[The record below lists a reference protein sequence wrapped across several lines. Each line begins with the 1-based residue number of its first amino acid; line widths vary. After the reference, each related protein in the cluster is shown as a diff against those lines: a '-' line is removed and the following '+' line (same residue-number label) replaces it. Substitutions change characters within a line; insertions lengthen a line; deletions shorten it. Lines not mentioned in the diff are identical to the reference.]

1 MVRKLLLF
9 FLSLPL
15 LVLSSCGGETSTA
28 TFSRIS
34 KNQFV
39 TIASVPFEG
48 PLLYQK
54 SQGWAGPD
62 AELGRLV
69 VEKISEAIEGRDKL
83 EGRWIGMQHATLATA
98 LANSEVDI
106 ALGVFGITETRK
118 ELVAF
123 SEPYY
128 TSQLILVINPTHRDV
143 RPNLLD
149 GIEVGV
155 REGTAVEELVKEK
168 FGGSTIVPFK
178 SLDDAILALRRAEIG
193 AVIDD
198 QYMAAFAL
206 DTVPGVGHLEIVP
219 EVVGTVDTAIAVQKK
234 DTRLL
239 EMVNEVIAHV
249 KSEDLY
255 SQWLQEEAEAQLAQ
269 VQERHP
275 ERLERDRQAVLP
287 RRVVIQVSKDN
298 NNDFDIYRMANLT
311 FTLTDEKS
319 GQSYNSSRIDFKGS
333 TGSASVTVRPGRYKL
348 MVRKMNN
355 WSPGIVVVQPSDPE
369 RLTIKI
375 RLQRGGQVRMT
386 RG

>member
-1 MVRKLLLF
+1 MGKKLLLLSF
-9 FLSLPL
+9 SLPL
-15 LVLSSCGGETSTA
+15 LVLPSCGGEASTA
-28 TFSRIS
+28 TFNRMS

-48 PLLYQK
+48 PLLHER
-54 SQGWAGPD
+54 SQVWVGPD

-69 VEKISEAIEGRDKL
+69 VEKIAEAIEGED
-83 EGRWIGMQHATLATA
+83 EIESRWIGMQHATLATA

-106 ALGVFGITETRK
+106 ALGVFGITEARK

-128 TSQLILVINPTHRDV
+128 TSQLVLVINPTHRDA

-149 GIEVGV
+149 GMEVGV
-155 REGTAVEELVKEK
+155 REGTAVEELVNEK

-234 DTRLL
+234 DTLLL
-239 EMVNEVIAHV
+239 EMVNEVIARV

-275 ERLERDRQAVLP
+275 ERLEKDRQAVLP

-311 FTLTDEKS
+311 FTLTDENS

-333 TGSASVTVRPGRYKL
+333 TGSASVTLQPGSYKL
-348 MVRKMNN
+348 LVRRMNN
-355 WSPGIVVVQPSDPE
+355 WSPGVVVVQPSDPE

>member
-239 EMVNEVIAHV
+239 EIVNEVIAHV

-255 SQWLQEEAEAQLAQ
+255 SQWLQEEAEAQLAL

-333 TGSASVTVRPGRYKL
+333 TGIASVTVRPGRYKL

-375 RLQRGGQVRMT
+375 RLQMGGQVRMT

>member
-1 MVRKLLLF
+1 MGKKLLLLS
-9 FLSLPL
+9 LSLPL
-15 LVLSSCGGETSTA
+15 LVLSSCGGEASTA
-28 TFSRIS
+28 TFNRMS

-39 TIASVPFEG
+39 TIGSVPFEG
-48 PLLYQK
+48 PLLHER
-54 SQGWAGPD
+54 SQVWVGPD

-69 VEKISEAIEGRDKL
+69 VEKIAEAIEGEDEI
-83 EGRWIGMQHATLATA
+83 EGRWIGMQHGTLATT

-106 ALGVFGITETRK
+106 AMGVFGITEARK

-128 TSQLILVINPTHRDV
+128 TSQLVLVINPTHRDA
-143 RPNLLD
+143 RPNSLD
-149 GIEVGV
+149 GLEVGV
-155 REGTAVEELVKEK
+155 REGTAVEELVNEK

-178 SLDDAILALRRAEIG
+178 NLDDAILALRRAEIG

-206 DTVPGVGHLEIVP
+206 DTVPGAGHLEIVP
-219 EVVGTVDTAIAVQKK
+219 EVVGTVDTAVAVQKK

-239 EMVNEVIAHV
+239 GMINEVIARV

-319 GQSYNSSRIDFKGS
+319 GQSYDSSRIDFKGS
-333 TGSASVTVRPGRYKL
+333 TGSASVTLQPGSYKL

-386 RG
+386 RS

>member
-239 EMVNEVIAHV
+239 EMVNEVIAQV

-319 GQSYNSSRIDFKGS
+319 GQSYNSSC
-333 TGSASVTVRPGRYKL
+333 V
-348 MVRKMNN
+348 
-355 WSPGIVVVQPSDPE
+355 
-369 RLTIKI
+369 
-375 RLQRGGQVRMT
+375 
-386 RG
+386 

>member
-1 MVRKLLLF
+1 MGKKLLLLS
-9 FLSLPL
+9 LSLPL
-15 LVLSSCGGETSTA
+15 LVLSSCGGEASTA
-28 TFSRIS
+28 TFNRMS

-39 TIASVPFEG
+39 TIGSVPFEG
-48 PLLYQK
+48 PLLHER
-54 SQGWAGPD
+54 SQVWVGPD

-69 VEKISEAIEGRDKL
+69 VEKIAEAIEGEDEI
-83 EGRWIGMQHATLATA
+83 EGRWIGMQHGTLATT

-106 ALGVFGITETRK
+106 AMGVFGITEARK

-128 TSQLILVINPTHRDV
+128 TSQLVLVINPTHRDA
-143 RPNLLD
+143 RPNSLD
-149 GIEVGV
+149 GLEVGV
-155 REGTAVEELVKEK
+155 REGTAVEELVKQQ

-178 SLDDAILALRRAEIG
+178 NLDDAILALRRAEIG

-206 DTVPGVGHLEIVP
+206 DTVPGAGHLEIVP
-219 EVVGTVDTAIAVQKK
+219 GVVGTVDTAVAVQKK

-239 EMVNEVIAHV
+239 GMINEVIARV

-319 GQSYNSSRIDFKGS
+319 GQSYDSSRIDFKGS
-333 TGSASVTVRPGRYKL
+333 TGSASVTLQPGSYKL

>member
-1 MVRKLLLF
+1 MGKKLLLLS
-9 FLSLPL
+9 LSLPL
-15 LVLSSCGGETSTA
+15 LVLSSCGGEASTA
-28 TFSRIS
+28 TFNRMS

-39 TIASVPFEG
+39 TIGSVPFEG
-48 PLLYQK
+48 PLLHER
-54 SQGWAGPD
+54 SQVWVGPD

-69 VEKISEAIEGRDKL
+69 VEKIAEAIEGEDEI
-83 EGRWIGMQHATLATA
+83 EGRWIGMQHGTLATT

-106 ALGVFGITETRK
+106 AMGVFGITEARK

-128 TSQLILVINPTHRDV
+128 TSQLVLVINPTHRDA
-143 RPNLLD
+143 RPNSLD
-149 GIEVGV
+149 GLEVGV

-178 SLDDAILALRRAEIG
+178 NLDDAILALRRAEIG

-206 DTVPGVGHLEIVP
+206 DTVPGAGHLEIVP
-219 EVVGTVDTAIAVQKK
+219 GVVGTVDTAVAVQKK

-239 EMVNEVIAHV
+239 GMINEVIARV

-319 GQSYNSSRIDFKGS
+319 GQSYDSSRIDFKGS
-333 TGSASVTVRPGRYKL
+333 TGSASVTLQPGRYKL

-355 WSPGIVVVQPSDPE
+355 WSPGVVVVQPSDPE

-375 RLQRGGQVRMT
+375 LLQRGGQVRMT

>member
-1 MVRKLLLF
+1 MVRKLLLL

-15 LVLSSCGGETSTA
+15 LVLPSCGGETSTA
-28 TFSRIS
+28 TFSRMS

-48 PLLYQK
+48 PLLYQR
-54 SQGWAGPD
+54 SQSWIGPD

-69 VEKISEAIEGRDKL
+69 VEKIDEAIEETDEM
-83 EGRWIGMQHATLATA
+83 EGKWIGLQHGTLATT

-106 ALGVFGITETRK
+106 VLGVFGITEARK

-128 TSQLILVINPTHRDV
+128 TSQLVLVINPIHRDA

-149 GIEVGV
+149 GLEVGV
-155 REGTAVEELVKEK
+155 REGTAVEEVVKEK

-219 EVVGTVDTAIAVQKK
+219 EVVGTVDTAVAVQKK

-239 EMVNEVIAHV
+239 GMINEVIARV
-249 KSEDLY
+249 KAEDLY
-255 SQWLQEEAEAQLAQ
+255 SQWLQEEAEAQLAK

-275 ERLERDRQAVLP
+275 ERLEMDRQAVLP

-319 GQSYNSSRIDFKGS
+319 GQSYTSSRIDFQS
-333 TGSASVTVRPGRYKL
+333 RTGSASVTVPPGRYKL
-348 MVRKMNN
+348 MVRRMNN
-355 WSPGIVVVQPSDPE
+355 WSPGVVVVQPSDPA
-369 RLTIKI
+369 RLTIRI

>member
-1 MVRKLLLF
+1 MVRKLLLL
-9 FLSLPL
+9 FLSLPA
-15 LVLSSCGGETSTA
+15 LVLPSCGGETSTA
-28 TFSRIS
+28 TLNRMS

-39 TIASVPFEG
+39 TIGSVPFEG

-54 SQGWAGPD
+54 SQSWIGPD

-69 VEKISEAIEGRDKL
+69 VEKIAETIEGEDEI

-106 ALGVFGITETRK
+106 ALGVFGITEARE
-118 ELVAF
+118 ELVTF

-128 TSQLILVINPTHRDV
+128 TSQLVLVINPTYQDA

-149 GIEVGV
+149 GVDIGV
-155 REGTAVEELVKEK
+155 REGTAVEELVREK

-198 QYMAAFAL
+198 QYMAGFAL

-219 EVVGTVDTAIAVQKK
+219 GVVGTVDTAVAVQKK

-239 EMVNEVIAHV
+239 GMINEVIAQV
-249 KSEDLY
+249 KAEDLY
-255 SQWLQEEAEAQLAQ
+255 GQWLQEEAEAQLAK

-275 ERLERDRQAVLP
+275 ERLERDRKAVLP
-287 RRVVIQVSKDN
+287 RRVVIQLSKDN

-311 FTLTDEKS
+311 FTLIDEKS
-319 GQSYNSSRIDFKGS
+319 GQSYHSSRIDFQS
-333 TGSASVTVRPGRYKL
+333 RMGSASVTVPPGRYKL

-355 WSPGIVVVQPSDPE
+355 WSPGVVVVQPSDPE